1 MRIEM
6 SEQTRAE
13 ELWQDPI
20 VAEVRAAREALLAEA
35 GCDLH
40 TLCENLRTR
49 QAEVGR
55 KVVRREPRRVG
66 GTTGEA
72 ARHLATKRST

>member
-1 MRIEM
+1 M

-13 ELWQDPI
+13 EVWQDPI

-35 GCDLH
+35 GYDLH
-40 TLCENLRTR
+40 TLCQNLRLR
-49 QAEVGR
+49 QGQVGR
-55 KVVRREPRRVG
+55 KVVRREPRRIT

-72 ARHLATKRST
+72 A